1 MTSNVF
7 LDDCVFTVRKRS
19 CGKVKF
25 LHLSFS
31 HSVHRGACV
40 ARGRVWQGG
49 TCMAGGNGGE
59 GHAWQGEGMC
69 DRGGVHG
76 RRQE

>member
-40 ARGRVWQGG
+40 ARGRVWQRGDMHG
-49 TCMAGGNGGE
+49 RGQWGRGACMAGG
-59 GHAWQGEGMC
+59 GH
-69 DRGGVHG
+69 V
-76 RRQE
+76 